1 MKIAIG
7 NDHAGTAYKNELMSF
22 LQSQGHEVIN
32 HGTDDED
39 SVDYPDF
46 IHPVANNVASKEVDL
61 GIIICGSGNGANMVA
76 NSHKGVRSAL
86 CWYPEL
92 ARLARSH
99 NNANVLSI
107 PARFVSYYQALDM
120 VKAFLSTEFEGGRHE
135 RRVEKIED

>member
-7 NDHAGTAYKNELMSF
+7 NDHAGTSYKQKLVAYLKEA
-22 LQSQGHEVIN
+22 GHEITN
-32 HGTDDED
+32 HGTDEED

-46 IHPVANNVASKEVDL
+46 IHPVAENVSSGETTY

-76 NSHKGVRSAL
+76 NSHKGIRSAL

-92 ARLARSH
+92 AKLARSH

-120 VKAFLSTEFEGGRHE
+120 VKAFLDTPFEGGRHQ
-135 RRVEKIED
+135 RRVEKIDR